1 MAARLAG
8 VLADARR
15 AQGVAGA
22 LRIPPPEVIAHLGG
36 HRNFHRRAKQPAE
49 ESGISSVAPVNA
61 ASAMSA
67 AAGMPRPPA
76 RWGSLRMSRDASLH
90 AVSSARQSVLI
101 SAFSCRSSCRRMRS
115 ASTVLVRARST
126 WLTLYAMTART
137 SWISMAGFCSSAM
150 AAYSSLSCRI
160 FWSV

>member
-15 AQGVAGA
+15 AQGVGGA

-36 HRNFHRRAKQPAE
+36 HRNFCRTSTAE
-49 ESGISSVAPVNA
+49 PSSLLRSSGISSVAPVNA

-67 AAGMPRPPA
+67 ADGMPRPPA
-76 RWGSLRMSRDASLH
+76 RWGSLQMSREASLH

-101 SAFSCRSSCRRMRS
+101 SAF
-115 ASTVLVRARST
+115 
-126 WLTLYAMTART
+126 
-137 SWISMAGFCSSAM
+137 G
-150 AAYSSLSCRI
+150 
-160 FWSV
+160 